1 MVSILPHLHLANQAE
16 LWSGNEQYFSGYM
29 PHMDKSESK
38 LHKGALQMAKKY
50 TGDARETLELK
61 LWTALKENSSKI
73 SSMGRMSTKISSMR
87 TTKLQSMP
95 RH

>member
-1 MVSILPHLHLANQAE
+1 
-16 LWSGNEQYFSGYM
+16 
-29 PHMDKSESK
+29 
-38 LHKGALQMAKKY
+38 MAKKY

-73 SSMGRMSTKISSMR
+73 SSMGRMSTKIFSMR